1 MQLKRS
7 LLAAATLALATAGV
21 APQAWAKT
29 FRWAGSTDIQSM
41 DIHSQ
46 NSALSNGIHAAIYES
61 LVVFNSRTLRVE
73 PQLAVS
79 WKEVSPTQMRF
90 KLRQGVKFSDGSVM
104 TADDVVYSLQRAM
117 SKTSTFAI
125 YTQGMDRIAKVDGE
139 TIDVFLKN
147 PNPVLLNQ
155 LTELRVMSKAWAEK
169 HNSVEPKD
177 IKSKDDTYS
186 HRNGMGTGPFVFK
199 EWVPDQKL
207 VFTANPH
214 WWNAGK
220 VEGNVTE
227 IVYLPIK
234 SEATRIAAL
243 FSGEVDMVRDTS
255 IQDLGRIKANP
266 SLKVMEMVENRT
278 VYLAMDQFRD
288 ELVNGSVKGKN
299 PLKDL
304 RVRKA
309 LYQSIDIAALHRVTM
324 RGMSKP
330 TGAMVSPLVHGW
342 TEGVDKRLP
351 YDANAAKALLA
362 EAGYKDGF
370 EVDFACSNNAFVQ
383 DEEICQ
389 AITSMWARVGIKAK
403 LRTLPAVS
411 YYPMAQRHEA
421 SIALLSWGVP
431 TFDALYTLQ
440 SLVRTKTSGPD
451 GSYNLGRYSN
461 QRMDYI
467 VDRVKTETDLPVRG
481 RLLTEGLQLQN
492 DTVANIPLHNQM
504 LAWAMKKNVE
514 LVQRP
519 DNRIDWR
526 LIKMN

>member
-1 MQLKRS
+1 MQFKLS
-7 LLAAATLALATAGV
+7 LLAATTLALATVVLPTAS
-21 APQAWAKT
+21 AKP
-29 FRWAGSTDIQSM
+29 FKWAGSSDIQTM

-46 NSALSNGIHAAIYES
+46 NSALGNGIHAAVYES
-61 LVVFNSRTLRVE
+61 LVMFNSRTLKVE
-73 PQLAVS
+73 PLLATSWQQVTSTQL
-79 WKEVSPTQMRF
+79 RI

-117 SKTSTFAI
+117 SKTSTYSI

-139 TIDVFLKN
+139 TIDIFLKN

-169 HNSVEPKD
+169 NNAVEPKD
-177 IKSKDDTYS
+177 IKAKDETYS
-186 HRNGMGTGPFVFK
+186 HRNAMGTGPFVLK
-199 EWVPDQKL
+199 EWVPDQKI
-207 VFTANPH
+207 VFAANPN

-220 VEGNVTE
+220 AEGNVTE
-227 IVYLPIK
+227 ITYTPIK

-243 FSGEVDMVRDTS
+243 LSGEVDMVRDTS
-255 IQDLGRIKANP
+255 IQDLARIKANP
-266 SLKVMEMVENRT
+266 NLKVMEMVENRT

-288 ELVNGSVKGKN
+288 ELVGSNIKGKN

-309 LYQSIDIAALHRVTM
+309 LYQAIDSATLQRVTM

-330 TGAMVSPLVHGW
+330 TGAMVSPLVNGW
-342 TEGVDKRLP
+342 TDAVDQRLA
-351 YDANAAKALLA
+351 YDANAAKDLLA
-362 EAGYKDGF
+362 QAGYKDGF
-370 EVDFACSNNAFVQ
+370 EVDFACSNNAIVQ
-383 DEEICQ
+383 DEELCQ
-389 AITSMWARVGIKAK
+389 AITSMWSRIGVKAK
-403 LRTLPAVS
+403 LRTLPAVT

-440 SLVRTKTSGPD
+440 SLTRTKTTGGD
-451 GSYNLGRYSN
+451 GNYNLGRYSN
-461 QRMDYI
+461 ERMDYV
-467 VDRVKTETDLPVRG
+467 VDRVKTETDLPVRN

-492 DTVANIPLHNQM
+492 DTVAHIPLHNQM

-526 LIKMN
+526 LIRVN

>member
-1 MQLKRS
+1 MQFKRS
-7 LLAAATLALATAGV
+7 VLAAATVALAASV
-21 APQAWAKT
+21 LPAMAKP
-29 FRWAGSTDIQSM
+29 FKWAGSSDIQTM

-46 NSALSNGIHAAIYES
+46 NSALGNGIHGAVYES
-61 LVVFNSRTLRVE
+61 LVMFNSRTLKVE
-73 PQLAVS
+73 PVLATS
-79 WKEVSPTQMRF
+79 WQQVSPTQMRF
-90 KLRQGVKFSDGSVM
+90 KLRQGVKFSDGSAM

-117 SKTSTFAI
+117 SKTSTYSI

-139 TIDVFLKN
+139 TIDIFLKN
-147 PNPVLLNQ
+147 PNPVILNQ

-169 HNSVEPKD
+169 NNSVEPKD
-177 IKSKDDTYS
+177 IKAKDETYS
-186 HRNGMGTGPFVFK
+186 HRNAMGTGPFVLK
-199 EWVPDQKL
+199 EWVPDQKI

-220 VEGNVTE
+220 AEGNVTE
-227 IVYLPIK
+227 ITYTPIK

-243 FSGEVDMVRDTS
+243 LSGEVDMVRDTS
-255 IQDLGRIKANP
+255 IQDLARIKANP
-266 SLKVMEMVENRT
+266 NLKVMEMVENRT

-288 ELVNGSVKGKN
+288 ELPGSNIKGKN

-309 LYQSIDIAALHRVTM
+309 LYQAIDSATLQRVTM

-330 TGAMVSPLVHGW
+330 TGAIVSPLVNGW
-342 TEGVDKRLP
+342 TEAVDKRLP
-351 YDANAAKALLA
+351 FDANAAKALLA

-370 EVDFACSNNAFVQ
+370 EVDFACSNNAIVQ
-383 DEEICQ
+383 DEELCQ
-389 AITSMWARVGIKAK
+389 AITSMWSRIGVKAK
-403 LRTLPAVS
+403 LRTLPAVT

-440 SLVRTKTSGPD
+440 SLVRTKTTGGD
-451 GSYNLGRYSN
+451 GNYNLGRYTN
-461 QRMDYI
+461 ERMDYI
-467 VDRVKTETDLPVRG
+467 VDRVKTETDLPVRN

-492 DTVANIPLHNQM
+492 DTVAHIPLHNQM

-526 LIKMN
+526 LIKVN

>member
-1 MQLKRS
+1 MKLKFALLCAAS
-7 LLAAATLALATAGV
+7 AAALAAPAVHAKPFKWTSASDIPTL
-21 APQAWAKT
+21 
-29 FRWAGSTDIQSM
+29 

-46 NSALSNGIHAAIYES
+46 NNALGNGVHAAVYDS
-61 LVVFNSRTLRVE
+61 LVYYNSQTFRPE
-73 PQLAVS
+73 GQLATS
-79 WKEVSPTQMRF
+79 WREISPTQVRF
-90 KLRQGVKFSDGSVM
+90 TLRSGVKFSDGSTM

-117 SKTSTFAI
+117 SKTSTYAI

-139 TIDVFLKN
+139 TIDIFLKN

-169 HNSVEPKD
+169 NNSVEPKD
-177 IKSKDDTYS
+177 IKAKDETFS
-186 HRNGMGTGPFVFK
+186 HRNAMGTGPFVLK

-207 VFTANPH
+207 VFATNPH

-227 IVYLPIK
+227 ITYTPIK

-243 FSGEVDMVRDTS
+243 LSGEVDMVRDTS
-255 IQDLGRIKANP
+255 IQDLGRLKANP
-266 SLKVMEMVENRT
+266 QLKVLEMVENRT
-278 VYLAMDQFRD
+278 VYLALDQFRD
-288 ELVNGSVKGKN
+288 ELPGSSVKGKN

-309 LYQSIDIAALHRVTM
+309 LYQAIDSATLQRVTM

-330 TGAMVSPLVHGW
+330 TGAIVPPQVNGW

-351 YDANAAKALLA
+351 YDAAAAKALLA

-370 EVDFACSNNAFVQ
+370 EVDFACSNNAIIQ
-383 DEEICQ
+383 DEELCQ
-389 AITSMWARVGIKAK
+389 AITSMWSRIGVKAK
-403 LRTLPAVS
+403 LRTMPAVS

-440 SLVRTKTSGPD
+440 SLTRTKTMGAD
-451 GSYNLGRYSN
+451 GNYNLGRYSN
-461 QRMDYI
+461 ERMDYI
-467 VDRVKTETDLPVRG
+467 VDRVKTETDLPVRN
-481 RLLTEGLQLQN
+481 RLLTEALQLQN
-492 DTVANIPLHNQM
+492 DTIAHIPLHNQM
-504 LAWAMKKNVE
+504 LAWAMKKNVD

-526 LIKMN
+526 LIKVN

>member
-1 MQLKRS
+1 MQFKRS
-7 LLAAATLALATAGV
+7 VLAAATVALAASV
-21 APQAWAKT
+21 LPAMAKP
-29 FRWAGSTDIQSM
+29 FKWAGSSDIQTM

-46 NSALSNGIHAAIYES
+46 NSALGNGIHGAVYES
-61 LVVFNSRTLRVE
+61 LVMFNSRTLKVE
-73 PQLAVS
+73 PVLATS
-79 WKEVSPTQMRF
+79 WQQVSPTQMRF
-90 KLRQGVKFSDGSVM
+90 KLRQGVKFSDGSAM

-117 SKTSTFAI
+117 SKTSTYAI

-139 TIDVFLKN
+139 TIDIFLKN

-155 LTELRVMSKAWAEK
+155 LTELRVMSRAWAEK

-177 IKSKDDTYS
+177 IKGKEETYS
-186 HRNGMGTGPFVFK
+186 HRHAMGTGPFVLK
-199 EWVPDQKL
+199 EWVLDQKI

-220 VEGNVTE
+220 VDGNVTE
-227 IVYLPIK
+227 ITYTPIK

-243 FSGEVDMVRDTS
+243 LSGEVDMVRDTS
-255 IQDLGRIKANP
+255 IQDLARIKANP
-266 SLKVMEMVENRT
+266 QLKVMEMVENRT
-278 VYLAMDQFRD
+278 VYLALDQFRD
-288 ELVNGSVKGKN
+288 ELPGSNIKGKN

-309 LYQSIDIAALHRVTM
+309 LYQAIDTAALQRVTM
-324 RGMSKP
+324 RGLSKP
-330 TGAMVSPLVHGW
+330 TGAIVSPLVNGW
-342 TEGVDKRLP
+342 TEAVDKRLP
-351 YDANAAKALLA
+351 FDANAAKALLA

-370 EVDFACSNNAFVQ
+370 EVDFACSNNAIIQ
-383 DEEICQ
+383 DEELCQ
-389 AITSMWARVGIKAK
+389 AITSMWSRIGVKAK
-403 LRTLPAVS
+403 LRTLPAVT

-440 SLVRTKTSGPD
+440 SLARTKTTGAD

-467 VDRVKTETDLPVRG
+467 VDRVKTETDLPVRN
-481 RLLTEGLQLQN
+481 RLLTEGLQLHN
-492 DTVANIPLHNQM
+492 DDVVHIPLHNQM

-526 LIKMN
+526 LIKVN